1 MDVRRAFQPSAGL
14 GEAPVWPAAA
24 LIASAVLYADLP
36 TRFISG
42 VGGASFSV
50 IRWIV
55 PALTLLVV
63 ASLGA
68 LPVVGRVT
76 RRDVIIGSIALV
88 SAANAASIGLLV
100 HFLINGEYKGGAH
113 VLLLA

>member
-1 MDVRRAFQPSAGL
+1 MDVRRAFRPAAGL
-14 GEAPVWPAAA
+14 GESWVWPAAA

-36 TRFISG
+36 ARFISG
-42 VGGASFSV
+42 PGGGSFQV

-68 LPVVGRVT
+68 MPVTGRIT
-76 RRDVIIGSIALV
+76 RRHLVTGTIALV
-88 SAANAASIGLLV
+88 SAANVASTS
-100 HFLINGEYKGGAH
+100 
-113 VLLLA
+113 